1 MPEEVAS
8 SVGTQDH
15 GVGSSGTGSPAQEPS
30 AERFGESIA
39 SERALARR
47 ERPESGEQ
55 AATSPSE
62 EAEKPKG
69 KSRYARAREWRQA
82 LEKREAEL
90 VQREQAWQQREAQA
104 KKPAYTLEELQYW
117 RNEWAQDADWDPKKA
132 ELVAK
137 ADAEITK
144 MQRQA
149 QEEQARQVQT
159 MQVPMPGT
167 EAHLAQWRQAE
178 AMLKARDSEFLNP
191 DSDLDK
197 KIRQILDGPDGEAY
211 RRYPLG
217 IIAVYDLAKRE
228 LLEEELKGLRTK
240 FSKVEGENKRLN
252 GLTSISGGVAG
263 QFNGEGGGNGDFHK
277 LTTKQMKERL
287 LADARRGSGR
297 LSAL

>member
-1 MPEEVAS
+1 MPE
-8 SVGTQDH
+8 D
-15 GVGSSGTGSPAQEPS
+15 VGSSIGTESQGVAPSESHAQQPS
-30 AERFGESIA
+30 GGESFGESIA
-39 SERALARR
+39 SERARVRKA
-47 ERPESGEQ
+47 PESGEQ
-55 AATSPSE
+55 AATKPTTE

-90 VQREQAWQQREAQA
+90 AQRERVWQEREAQA

-137 ADAEITK
+137 ADAEIAK

-149 QEEQARQVQT
+149 QEEQAKQMQV

-167 EAHLAQWRQAE
+167 EQHLAQWRQAE
-178 AMLKARDSEFLNP
+178 AMLKARDPDFLNP
-191 DSDLDK
+191 DSALDK
-197 KIRQILDGPDGEAY
+197 KIRQILDGPDGNDY

-228 LLEEELKGLRTK
+228 LSEEENKGLRTRL
-240 FSKVEGENKRLN
+240 SKVEGENKRLN
-252 GLTSISGGVAG
+252 GLTSIGGGVPG
-263 QFNGEGGGNGDFHK
+263 QFNGEGGGGSDFHK

-287 LADARRGSGR
+287 LADARRSGR